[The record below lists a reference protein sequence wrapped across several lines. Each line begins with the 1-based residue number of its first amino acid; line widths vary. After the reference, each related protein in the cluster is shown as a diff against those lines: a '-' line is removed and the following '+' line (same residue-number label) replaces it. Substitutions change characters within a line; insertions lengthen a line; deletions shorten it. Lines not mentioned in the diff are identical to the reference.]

1 MYANYYNVFI
11 DGSMTKTIVTS
22 ALPYVYGIPHLGN
35 FVGSVLPADV
45 YYKYLRMKNEDA
57 IFICGSDQH
66 GTPIE
71 LRAIKEKITPKEL
84 ADKMHSII
92 KDIFNRYECTFTY
105 YGKTD
110 TEENRAT
117 VYAIFEA
124 LNKNGYIIE
133 REEIQAYCEE
143 DKRFLVD
150 RLIEGICPYCNG
162 LHARGDQCDDCGK
175 LLSPTQIINPHCM
188 ICGSEKIEFL
198 KVKNLAIALDKLQDK
213 IKEFIIHSSINGWSK
228 NAINKSLSLINTEG
242 LKPRDITRNMKWG
255 FQVPL
260 INYRDFVFYV
270 WFDAVIGYIGITK
283 EWNKTKWSE
292 YWTDNKTRLIQF
304 MGKDNIEFHTLM
316 FPGILL
322 GSDMDYTLPYI
333 IKSSENLTSK
343 NIKFS
348 KSRGIGLNLE
358 SALGIAEPDYW
369 RFVLI
374 YLYPENSDSEFSV
387 EMLKEI
393 INNIM
398 NGKIGNLVNRVL
410 TLAKKSGIVF
420 NKISDNGDEEVDK
433 IIKDYKESF
442 EKIELKSALNGVI
455 EMANLGNTI
464 ISNTEPWKLMNKE
477 DTDKLSSILNRV
489 IKIIY
494 DIGIML
500 WPFAPKAAMDILF
513 YFDIEEEPKLSLLEK
528 FPILNIE
535 KEIKVIFNKISKEK
549 IYEIEKFG

>member
-1 MYANYYNVFI
+1 MP
-11 DGSMTKTIVTS
+11 KTIVTS
-22 ALPYVYGIPHLGN
+22 ALPYVYGTPHLGN

-84 ADKMHSII
+84 ADKMHDII
-92 KDIFNRYECTFTY
+92 KNIFNKYECIFTY

-110 TEENRAT
+110 TEENKST
-117 VYAIFEA
+117 VYTLFEA

-162 LHARGDQCDDCGK
+162 HHARGDQCDDCGR
-175 LLSPTQIINPHCM
+175 LLSPAQIIKPHCM

-213 IKEFIIHSSINGWSK
+213 IKKFITYSSINGWSK

-255 FQVPL
+255 FPVPL
-260 INYRDFVFYV
+260 ADYENFVFYV

-283 EWNKTKWSE
+283 EWDKTKWKE

-322 GSDMDYTLPYI
+322 GSDIDYTLPYI

-343 NIKFS
+343 KIKFS
-348 KSRGIGLNLE
+348 KSMGIGLNLE

-374 YLYPENSDSEFSV
+374 YLYPENSDSEFST

-410 TLAKKSGIVF
+410 TLAKKSGIAF
-420 NKISDNGDEEVDK
+420 DKISDNGDEEVDR
-433 IIKDYKESF
+433 IIKGYKESF

-455 EMANLGNTI
+455 EMASLGNTI
-464 ISNTEPWKLMNKE
+464 ISNTEPWKLINNG
-477 DTDKLSSILNRV
+477 DTDNLSRILNRV

-494 DIGIML
+494 KMGIML
-500 WPFAPKAAMDILF
+500 WPFAPKAAMSILF
-513 YFDIEEEPKLSLLEK
+513 YFDIYEEPKLSLLEK
-528 FPILNIE
+528 LPELNI
-535 KEIKVIFNKISKEK
+535 KKDIKVIFNKISEEK
-549 IYEIEKFG
+549 IDEIKKFE